1 MELFSSI
8 ESQFADLGPLLLYL
22 IVGAN
27 VFIQSALVVGF
38 ILPGSSILFS
48 AGLVAA
54 TEENVSITTLLT
66 VIFMA
71 AFIGNQVGFVIGRVI
86 GRSYLSK
93 RKSPS
98 LQKVIRKC
106 ERFYAKSGWW
116 SVVAAR
122 FIPWV
127 RTFLPLIAGA
137 SKMPY
142 YKFLSANILGALAW
156 GVGIT
161 VAGYYT
167 ASIPGVK
174 TFTYLIA
181 GFFIAGS
188 IVSAIVDYS
197 RHRRALRD
205 KSE

>member
-1 MELFSSI
+1 MEIFSSLDA
-8 ESQFADLGPLLLYL
+8 QFADIGPLLLYF

-27 VFIQSALVVGF
+27 VFVQSALVVGF
-38 ILPGSSILFS
+38 VLPGSSILFS

-54 TEENVSITTLLT
+54 TEENVSISALLT

-71 AFIGNQVGFVIGRVI
+71 AFIGNQVGFVIGRVL

-93 RKSPS
+93 RKSPA

-106 ERFYAKSGWW
+106 ESFYAKSGWW

-122 FIPWV
+122 FVPWV

-142 YKFLSANILGALAW
+142 YQFLSANILGALAW

-161 VAGYYT
+161 LAGYYT
-167 ASIPGVK
+167 ASIPGVE
-174 TFTYLIA
+174 TFTYAIA
-181 GFFIAGS
+181 GFFILGS
-188 IVSAIVDYS
+188 IVSGIVDYL
-197 RHRRALRD
+197 RRRRLLQD
-205 KSE
+205 KS

>member
-8 ESQFADLGPLLLYL
+8 DSQFADLGPLLLYF

-27 VFIQSALVVGF
+27 VFVQSALVIGF
-38 ILPGSSILFS
+38 VLPGSSILFS

-54 TEENVSITTLLT
+54 SEDNVSITALLT
-66 VIFMA
+66 VIFLA
-71 AFIGNQVGFVIGRVI
+71 AFIGNQVGFVIGRVL

-93 RKSPS
+93 KKSPS
-98 LQKVIRKC
+98 LQRIIRKC
-106 ERFYAKSGWW
+106 ERFYEKSGWW

-161 VAGYYT
+161 LAGYYT
-167 ASIPGVK
+167 ASIPGVE
-174 TFTYLIA
+174 TFTYAIA
-181 GFFIAGS
+181 GFFITGS
-188 IVSAIVDYS
+188 IISAIVDYS
-197 RHRRALRD
+197 RRRRLLQD
-205 KSE
+205 KS

>member
-1 MELFSSI
+1 MEFFGSI
-8 ESQFADLGPLLLYL
+8 EAQFADLGPLLLYL

-27 VFIQSALVVGF
+27 VFVQSALVFGF
-38 ILPGSSILFS
+38 VLPGSSVLFS

-71 AFIGNQVGFVIGRVI
+71 AFVGNQVGFVIGRLI

-93 RKSPS
+93 RKSPG
-98 LQKVIRKC
+98 LQKIIRKC
-106 ERFYAKSGWW
+106 ERFYEKSGWW

-127 RTFLPLIAGA
+127 RTFIPLIAGA

-142 YKFLSANILGALAW
+142 YQFLSANILGAIAW

-161 VAGYYT
+161 LAGYYT
-167 ASIPGVK
+167 ASVPGVE
-174 TFTYLIA
+174 TFTYAIA
-181 GFFIAGS
+181 GFFIIGS
-188 IVSAIVDYS
+188 IVSGIVDYL
-197 RHRRALRD
+197 RRRRLPQD
-205 KSE
+205 KS

>member
-1 MELFSSI
+1 MELFGSI

-22 IVGAN
+22 IVGTN
-27 VFIQSALVVGF
+27 VFVQSALVFGF
-38 ILPGSSILFS
+38 VLPGSSILFS

-66 VIFMA
+66 VVFMA
-71 AFIGNQVGFVIGRVI
+71 AFVGNQVGFVIGRLI

-93 RKSPS
+93 KKSPS

-127 RTFLPLIAGA
+127 RTFIPLIAGA

-142 YKFLSANILGALAW
+142 YQFLAANILGAIAW

-161 VAGYYT
+161 LAGYYT

-181 GFFIAGS
+181 GFFIVGS
-188 IVSAIVDYS
+188 IVSGIVDYL
-197 RHRRALRD
+197 RRRRLPQD
-205 KSE
+205 KS

>member
-1 MELFSSI
+1 MEIFSSLDA
-8 ESQFADLGPLLLYL
+8 QFADIGPLLLYF

-27 VFIQSALVVGF
+27 VFVQSALVIGF
-38 ILPGSSILFS
+38 VLPGSSILFS

-54 TEENVSITTLLT
+54 TEENVSITALLI

-71 AFIGNQVGFVIGRVI
+71 AFIGNQVGFVIGRVL

-93 RKSPS
+93 RKSPA

-106 ERFYAKSGWW
+106 ESFYEKSGWW

-122 FIPWV
+122 FVPWV

-142 YKFLSANILGALAW
+142 YQFLSANILGALAW

-161 VAGYYT
+161 LAGYYT
-167 ASIPGVK
+167 ASIPGVE
-174 TFTYLIA
+174 TFTYAIA
-181 GFFIAGS
+181 GFFILGS
-188 IVSAIVDYS
+188 IVSGIVDYL
-197 RHRRALRD
+197 RRRRLLQD
-205 KSE
+205 KS